1 MVDVDVS
8 SLGEHGRRQ
17 VAEVV
22 ITAVLLLGRRGRVR
36 DAAGR
41 GGGVLGRVGGR
52 DLLHH
57 GAQRVGG
64 AILRPAPLL
73 LLLRSLLL
81 LPDPAL
87 LLRLLV
93 VPVLLALLLLLLLLV
108 LVLVLSK
115 CGFRLGGILVV
126 LVRKSSHSLLELFVV
141 IFTVTFISQR
151 HVRQLVQH
159 VVAEGEVPDHR
170 DPVPVLLAAGGAG
183 EGLLVRRH
191 PVEVLVVVRQHVVLQ
206 VGVIL
211 ADLVTLGALGAV
223 EVVVCDHEPLGGEGL
238 ASLLADGHPAVI
250 SFFSRFFL
258 SSSSSTIKPSM
269 LPFLCF
275 SFSLS
280 FSLCLSLLLLL
291 SLCLCFFIFFSS
303 LLLSSLLPDLLRDL
317 FFFSPPLTGEPLR
330 DLFLSSFTS
339 SLGLGCASSMCSL
352 RAAPPRRISWQ
363 MSHTSTS
370 SSSDILAARLDLKQL
385 GGQSQVLDPVFSF
398 RD

>member
-41 GGGVLGRVGGR
+41 GGGVLGRVGGG

-93 VPVLLALLLLLLLLV
+93 VPVLLALLLLLLLLM

-126 LVRKSSHSLLELFVV
+126 LVRKSSHSLLELLII
-141 IFTVTFISQR
+141 IFTVTFISQPLVLLAGRLVGPAVALRAQAAAAAARVQHLRR

-250 SFFSRFFL
+250 
-258 SSSSSTIKPSM
+258 IHIHHP
-269 LPFLCF
+269 LPHQ
-275 SFSLS
+275 
-280 FSLCLSLLLLL
+280 
-291 SLCLCFFIFFSS
+291 
-303 LLLSSLLPDLLRDL
+303 L
-317 FFFSPPLTGEPLR
+317 F
-330 DLFLSSFTS
+330 
-339 SLGLGCASSMCSL
+339 
-352 RAAPPRRISWQ
+352 
-363 MSHTSTS
+363 
-370 SSSDILAARLDLKQL
+370 
-385 GGQSQVLDPVFSF
+385 
-398 RD
+398 